1 MLHHSFSR
9 TADEQM
15 GKAGPAM
22 GSDDDQVKAFLIGD
36 AADLLE
42 RHA

>member
-15 GKAGPAM
+15 RKPGPTV

-36 AADLLE
+36 AADFLE
-42 RHA
+42 RYA